1 MQFHANA
8 EFTPNEHKQLH
19 EDKLFNEDKELEP
32 LEGEVCPQFIR
43 CGKPGCRCQYDKPH
57 GPYHYRIW
65 REGTRV
71 RKVYV
76 KATEVEAVRAAC
88 ILHRKL
94 SRSLQD
100 VRQEKLQLTQSMNK
114 EWRRTQR
121 LIAPQ

>member
-1 MQFHANA
+1 MELYAEPQQKHA
-8 EFTPNEHKQLH
+8 EPTEM
-19 EDKLFNEDKELEP
+19 EP

-43 CGKPGCRCQYDKPH
+43 CGKPGCRCQYDRPH

-76 KATEVEAVRAAC
+76 KAVDLEAVRAAC
-88 ILHRKL
+88 TLHRSL

-100 VRQEKLQLTQSMNK
+100 VRQEKLQIVQSIHK

-121 LIAPQ
+121 LMGSQQAGDKNFSSSR

>member
-1 MQFHANA
+1 MQASANA
-8 EFTPNEHKQLH
+8 AVSPEH
-19 EDKLFNEDKELEP
+19 KLFNESKELEP

-43 CGKPGCRCQYDKPH
+43 CGKSGCRCQYDKPH

-76 KATEVEAVRAAC
+76 KATELEAVRAAC
-88 ILHRKL
+88 VLHRAL
-94 SRSLQD
+94 ARSLQD
-100 VRQEKLQLTQSMNK
+100 VRQEKLQLTQSMSR

-121 LIAPQ
+121 LIATQ

>member
-1 MQFHANA
+1 M
-8 EFTPNEHKQLH
+8 ESHK
-19 EDKLFNEDKELEP
+19 ETAYIELQP

-43 CGKPGCRCQYDKPH
+43 CGKPGCRCQYGQPH

-76 KATEVEAVRAAC
+76 KATELEAVKAAC
-88 ILHRKL
+88 ALHRTL
-94 SRSLQD
+94 SRGLQD
-100 VRQEKLQLTQSMNK
+100 AKMEKLLLTRSMHK

-121 LIAPQ
+121 LMASAEA

>member
-1 MQFHANA
+1 M
-8 EFTPNEHKQLH
+8 
-19 EDKLFNEDKELEP
+19 EP

-43 CGKPGCRCQYDKPH
+43 CGKPGCRCGYDKPH
-57 GPYHYRIW
+57 GPYYYRIW

-88 ILHRKL
+88 VLHRSL

-100 VRQEKLQLTQSMNK
+100 IRQEKQQLTVRMQK
-114 EWRRTQR
+114 EWRRTR
-121 LIAPQ
+121 KFVDTAH

>member
-1 MQFHANA
+1 MQLPTSA
-8 EFTPNEHKQLH
+8 ELTPTEHNLANEH
-19 EDKLFNEDKELEP
+19 KELEP

-43 CGKPGCRCQYDKPH
+43 CGKPGCRCQYDQPH

-76 KATEVEAVRAAC
+76 KAAELEAVRVAC
-88 ILHRKL
+88 VLHRTL
-94 SRSLQD
+94 SRSLQH
-100 VRQEKLQLTQSMNK
+100 VRQEKMQLTQSMNK

-121 LIAPQ
+121 LMTSQ

>member
-1 MQFHANA
+1 MQLPVSA
-8 EFTPNEHKQLH
+8 EATPSEHTQLK
-19 EDKLFNEDKELEP
+19 DPKELEP

-43 CGKPGCRCQYDKPH
+43 CGKPGCRCQYDRPH

-76 KATEVEAVRAAC
+76 KATELESVRAAC
-88 ILHRKL
+88 VLHRKL
-94 SRSLQD
+94 SRGLQE
-100 VRQEKLQLTQSMNK
+100 VRQEKMQLTQSMNR

-121 LIAPQ
+121 LMTAQ

>member
-1 MQFHANA
+1 MEVFA
-8 EFTPNEHKQLH
+8 ESKQ
-19 EDKLFNEDKELEP
+19 KLSDDKELEP
-32 LEGEVCPQFIR
+32 LEGEVCLQFIR

-57 GPYHYRIW
+57 GPYYYRIW
-65 REGTRV
+65 REGTHV

-88 ILHRKL
+88 ALHRSL

-100 VRQEKLQLTQSMNK
+100 VRQEKQRLSRRMQK

-121 LIAPQ
+121 MMETHQA

>member
-1 MQFHANA
+1 MHLSARA
-8 EFTPNEHKQLH
+8 EATSNEYAQLK
-19 EDKLFNEDKELEP
+19 DSKELEP

-88 ILHRKL
+88 VLHRTL

-121 LIAPQ
+121 LIGPQ